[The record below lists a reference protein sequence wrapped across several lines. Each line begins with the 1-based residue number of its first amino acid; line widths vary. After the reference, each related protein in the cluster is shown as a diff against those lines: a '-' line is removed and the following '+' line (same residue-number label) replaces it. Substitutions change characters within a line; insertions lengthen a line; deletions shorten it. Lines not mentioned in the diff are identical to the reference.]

1 MKSYENPYSLNFGV
15 IPSQYVPRAQQMEQ
29 IIGTFNSKKP
39 SIYVYL
45 ISGIRGSG
53 KTVLMS
59 NVSEE
64 LKKDPSWIV
73 ISLNP
78 TRDILHSAVE
88 KLNAHKEFSKIKLT
102 GKVDF
107 SLLGIGVSIEGAEK
121 ISDEEVA
128 LETILTYVKKIKKK
142 VLFTIDE
149 VTNSEYI
156 KQFTSTFQNLVRE
169 EYPIFLQMTGLYEN
183 IRKIQ
188 DEDELTFLYRAPRI
202 ELTPLNIG
210 GMMESYKN
218 TLGVDEE
225 TARKMA
231 KKTNGYSYAFQL
243 LGYLSYQKKEGF
255 DINVEQAYRQYL
267 EEYSYEKIWH
277 ELSAIEKNILIVLAK
292 SNTKKVKDIREKI
305 QSKSNNFSVYRTRL
319 IRKGVVYSPSYGE
332 LDFTLPEF
340 DKFTLDQE

>member
-1 MKSYENPYSLNFGV
+1 MKSYENPYMLTFGV
-15 IPSQYVPRAQQMEQ
+15 KPSQYISRVQQMEQ
-29 IIGTFNSKKP
+29 IIGTFNSEKP
-39 SIYVYL
+39 SINVYL
-45 ISGIRGSG
+45 ISGVRGSG

-59 NVSEE
+59 NVSEV
-64 LKKDPSWIV
+64 LKKDSGWIV

-102 GKVDF
+102 DKVDF

-128 LETILTYVKKIKKK
+128 LETILSYVKKIKKK

-156 KQFTSTFQNLVRE
+156 KQFTSTFQNLIRD
-169 EYPIFLQMTGLYEN
+169 EYPVFLLMTGLYEN

-202 ELTPLNIG
+202 ELTPLNIS

-218 TLGVDEE
+218 TLGIDDA
-225 TARKMA
+225 TARQMA
-231 KKTNGYSYAFQL
+231 KKTKGYSYAFQL

-255 DINVEQAYRQYL
+255 DVDVNQAYRQYL

-277 ELSAIEKNILIVLAK
+277 ELSAIEKNILIALAK
-292 SNTKKVKDIREKI
+292 CDTKKVKDIREMI
-305 QSKSNNFSVYRTRL
+305 QSKSNDFSVYRTRL

-340 DKFTLDQE
+340 DRFVLDQA

>member
-1 MKSYENPYSLNFGV
+1 MKSYENPYMLTFGV
-15 IPSQYVPRAQQMEQ
+15 KPSQYISRVQQMEQ
-29 IIGTFNSKKP
+29 IIGTFKSEKP
-39 SIYVYL
+39 SINVYL
-45 ISGIRGSG
+45 ISGVRGSG

-59 NVSEE
+59 NVSET

-128 LETILTYVKKIKKK
+128 LETILSYVKKIKKK

-156 KQFTSTFQNLVRE
+156 KQFTSTFQNLIRDN
-169 EYPIFLQMTGLYEN
+169 YPIFLLMTGLYEN

-202 ELTPLNIG
+202 ELTPLNIS

-218 TLGVDEE
+218 TLGVDEM

-255 DINVEQAYRQYL
+255 DVNVEQAFRQYL
-267 EEYSYEKIWH
+267 EEYSYEKIWN
-277 ELSAIEKNILIVLAK
+277 ELSATEKNILIALAK
-292 SNTKKVKDIREKI
+292 CETKKVKDIREII
-305 QSKSNNFSVYRTRL
+305 QSKSNDFSVYRTRL

-340 DKFTLDQE
+340 DQFVLDQE